1 MLARLRQACAALL
14 AAAAAVAMA
23 ALPFMPE
30 GLEREVER
38 PAGVSSRGAD
48 VAPPATEEHHP
59 RVAVHGDPR
68 PEQRPAPAC
77 GGRDLFGE
85 LAADDP
91 ARHRIETEAARTP
104 NAGALLWRLER
115 PGRPASHLF
124 GTIHVSDDRVNAL
137 SLATRAAHASARQVA
152 LEVADLSSEAL
163 DAALKAVQHLLVDG
177 DGRSLATQ
185 LDAAESAAARRA
197 LERAGMPG
205 GAIEWVRPWVVTMT
219 LSLTECERQRSVAGL
234 KALDAR
240 LADGA
245 RQRGTRVVG
254 LETFEDQLRAL
265 AGVPA
270 DDQLTVLKASLKLEP
285 IKNDMIETLVRLY
298 LGRRLGHVWPLQE
311 EMWRRAGFAADS
323 FASFRRE
330 LITRRNLHMRDAA
343 LPLLEAGNAFIAV
356 GALHLPGEEGLVELL
371 RLAGWSATAV
381 D

>member
-1 MLARLRQACAALL
+1 MLARIRQACAALL
-14 AAAAAVAMA
+14 AAAAAVTLGAM
-23 ALPFMPE
+23 PFVPHAPE
-30 GLEREVER
+30 RVIER
-38 PAGVSSRGAD
+38 PAGLSARDGGGAPQA
-48 VAPPATEEHHP
+48 VAANPPPISP
-59 RVAVHGDPR
+59 RADPR
-68 PEQRPAPAC
+68 PAPNPLLAC
-77 GGRDLFGE
+77 GGRDLYGE
-85 LAADDP
+85 LAAGDP
-91 ARHRIETEAARTP
+91 ARGRIEAEAARTP

-115 PGRPASHLF
+115 PGRPPSHLF

-137 SLATRAAHASARQVA
+137 SNATRDAHANARQVA
-152 LEVADLSSEAL
+152 LEVADLSPEAL
-163 DAALKAVQHLLVDG
+163 DASLKAVQHLLVDG
-177 DGRSLATQ
+177 GGRSLATR
-185 LDAAESAAARRA
+185 LDAAETAAARRA

-219 LSLTECERQRSVAGL
+219 LSLTECERRRSAAGL

-245 RQRGTRVVG
+245 RSRGVQVVG

-265 AGVPA
+265 AAVPA

-285 IKNDMIETLVRLY
+285 IKTDMIETLVRLY
-298 LGRRLGHVWPLQE
+298 LARRLGHVWPLQE
-311 EMWRRAGFAADS
+311 EMWRRVGFAAAD

-343 LPLLEAGNAFIAV
+343 LPLLEAGNVFIAV